1 MNQGHNARGGG
12 YKQSSWNFNT
22 KTTGQNNNILKSE
35 VVSSNRKGQIPTVNK
50 YMIMTSAILWVY
62 LGVKTCEVFLCFLA
76 IILFY
81 ITCEFQGFYTEDES
95 SRERGKVKLFSL
107 SVKLTT
113 TKNVTQQI
121 NNS

>member
-1 MNQGHNARGGG
+1 
-12 YKQSSWNFNT
+12 
-22 KTTGQNNNILKSE
+22 
-35 VVSSNRKGQIPTVNK
+35 
-50 YMIMTSAILWVY
+50 MIITSAILWVY

-107 SVKLTT
+107 SMKLTT

-121 NNS
+121 NKS